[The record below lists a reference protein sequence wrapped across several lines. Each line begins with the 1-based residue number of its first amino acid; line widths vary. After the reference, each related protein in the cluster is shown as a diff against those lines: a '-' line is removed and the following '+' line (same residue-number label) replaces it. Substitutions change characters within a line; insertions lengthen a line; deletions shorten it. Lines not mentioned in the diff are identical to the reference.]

1 MMDTSTLLKT
11 ILVIALGA
19 GFLIF
24 ITYGFFFVIV
34 PYWLRCPKCTIHL
47 ASVKV
52 RDVSSLSSQQ
62 YAAAGANVLY
72 GGKHVCSVCWESL
85 RELGFSTDGNW
96 APGTIMEYLKTTPN
110 FIAVLISVGA
120 LVVSVIALLG

>member
-1 MMDTSTLLKT
+1 M
-11 ILVIALGA
+11 
-19 GFLIF
+19 
-24 ITYGFFFVIV
+24 
-34 PYWLRCPKCTIHL
+34 
-47 ASVKV
+47 KV

-110 FIAVLISVGA
+110 FIAVLISLGA